1 MKLVTTLGEFSHDQ
15 HGMILPHEHVFVDL
29 RTPDVE
35 GHGQAETDSV
45 VRLMTPQLEQARA
58 SGVTALVECTPLGV
72 GRRVD
77 LVKAV
82 SAAANLPVVV
92 ATGIYREPWV
102 PEWARHASEQELY
115 EWMLGEL
122 QGEIEGTGVRAG
134 FIKVSAGDDGLTAAE
149 IKILRAAARAAV
161 KTGCAIG
168 SHTIRGWVARNQLDI
183 VDSLGLPPERFIW
196 VHTQAEEDRTMHIE
210 LARRGAWIEY
220 DWIGWTDDD
229 WFIDLIHF
237 ALDAGLEDHLLLS
250 MDRGWY
256 DPAQPNGGEPKPY
269 THLPD
274 VFLPRLN
281 LSGVGG
287 LTIQKLT
294 HHNPFNAFARP

>member
-82 SAAANLPVVV
+82 SAAANLPVVCP
-92 ATGIYREPWV
+92 GIYREPWV
-102 PEWARHASEQELY
+102 PDVGAPCQREELY

-122 QGEIEGTGVRAG
+122 QGEIEGTACAP
-134 FIKVSAGDDGLTAAE
+134 VSLRFPREMTA
-149 IKILRAAARAAV
+149 
-161 KTGCAIG
+161 
-168 SHTIRGWVARNQLDI
+168 
-183 VDSLGLPPERFIW
+183 
-196 VHTQAEEDRTMHIE
+196 
-210 LARRGAWIEY
+210 
-220 DWIGWTDDD
+220 
-229 WFIDLIHF
+229 
-237 ALDAGLEDHLLLS
+237 
-250 MDRGWY
+250 
-256 DPAQPNGGEPKPY
+256 
-269 THLPD
+269 
-274 VFLPRLN
+274 
-281 LSGVGG
+281 
-287 LTIQKLT
+287 
-294 HHNPFNAFARP
+294 